1 MTAPLPSNLSSH
13 AVYRIDED
21 QPGRRLVLAWQGRA
35 PRRALRWLAFV
46 AALGMLAAATWF
58 ARDQVLPVVN
68 QGMQQPGGDPIGL
81 AVLGGILV
89 IGACVGAFYLVR
101 GAGSATRYVSRASWD
116 ANDAVFEIVESG
128 WMLFARRRKRVPLN
142 LIRSLEMKVGSETS
156 RGGLPV
162 RLTTKFSHRGELDEA
177 VLSLPIQSVNRRTE
191 AMDLLFRI
199 ARIAGRARY
208 QVMRSDPRE
217 LRIALLGD
225 EDVHPFD
232 EPIEDEFDDDEDEDD
247 LDEDEEELDDDE
259 SDEAESNTP
268 DAAETKV
275 LLGLRGLAVHQEPQ
289 ILAVPLEQGAARY
302 EVDEPP
308 RGFVEPDI
316 EVPPLN
322 VDELANELAPAHL
335 AEWDPPRLARTTR
348 DPVPREVLYV
358 CGVVAALAGAGLGA
372 WALHGFV
379 STLLFMPPSRWDCAG
394 FGALVGGL
402 MGPLLIWAFNRRRDV
417 TIDRT
422 AGIIT
427 CRHGEVVRNYALDE
441 LCEVT
446 LIGEEQRQNETS
458 GSGSKR
464 SSTTHTAYRCRV
476 ELALGQVG
484 EWVFESGEWDR
495 DAYRPYRRLLGF
507 SIELARMLEVPW
519 RWQDDGEQNTAQWF
533 ARLGWK
539 ERGAVAALVLSIV
552 CYPALLVIKEQASKR
567 SVARIT
573 EMGGQISFLNGYTIG
588 DHKVLEN
595 YWKVEFQPGQLDYDK
610 LRAIVPALSQ
620 IERAG
625 LVLSGTGMGDS
636 GMALLVPA
644 NNLLLLDLN
653 STGITSEGMD
663 ALAAFDRLEYLSMAN
678 TIVGDSGLARLAPL
692 PRLRFLMLAT
702 TQVTDEGL
710 AQLQKFPSLE
720 YVGLHN
726 LPLSPEALERLQ
738 QSRPGLTIAR

>member
-1 MTAPLPSNLSSH
+1 VTAPLLNNQLSQ

-21 QPGRRLVLAWQGRA
+21 QPGRRLVLVWQGRA
-35 PRRALRWLAFV
+35 PRRALRWLAF
-46 AALGMLAAATWF
+46 ASAIGMLAAAFWF
-58 ARDQVLPVVN
+58 ARNEVLPVVN
-68 QGMQQPGGDPIGL
+68 KGMQQPGGDPIGL

-89 IGACVGAFYLVR
+89 VGACVGAFYLVR
-101 GAGSATRYVSRASWD
+101 GAGSATRYVSRTSWD
-116 ANDAVFEIVESG
+116 ANDAVFEVVESG
-128 WMLFARRRKRVPLN
+128 WMLFARRRKRVPLGT
-142 LIRSLEMKVGSETS
+142 IRSLEMKVGSETS

-162 RLTTKFSHRGELDEA
+162 RLVIAFSRDGEPE
-177 VLSLPIQSVNRRTE
+177 VVVQSLPIQSVDRRTE

-199 ARIAGRARY
+199 ARITGHSRY

-217 LRIALLGD
+217 LRIALLRDVDD
-225 EDVHPFD
+225 EDHTIDD
-232 EPIEDEFDDDEDEDD
+232 ETIEGDFDDDEDD
-247 LDEDEEELDDDE
+247 LDEEELEDDD
-259 SDEAESNTP
+259 SDEAENDTP
-268 DAAETKV
+268 DGAETTAMR
-275 LLGLRGLAVHQEPQ
+275 GIRGLAVHHDPQ
-289 ILAVPLEQGAARY
+289 IFPVPLEQGAARY

-308 RGFVEPDI
+308 RGFVEPDVEI
-316 EVPPLN
+316 PPLN

-335 AEWDPPRLARTTR
+335 AEWDPRGLARTTR
-348 DPVPREVLYV
+348 DPVPRAVLYG
-358 CGVVAALAGAGLGA
+358 CGVLAALAGAGLGA

-379 STLLFMPPSRWDCAG
+379 SMLLFMPPSRWDCAG

-402 MGPLLIWAFNRRRDV
+402 MGPLLIWAFNRQRDV

-422 AGIIT
+422 AGTIT

-446 LIGEEQRQNETS
+446 LIGEERRQNETT
-458 GSGSKR
+458 GSGTKR
-464 SSTTHTAYRCRV
+464 SSRTHTEYRCRV
-476 ELALGQVG
+476 ELALGQAG

-495 DAYRPYRRLLGF
+495 DPNRPYRRLLGF
-507 SIELARMLEVPW
+507 SIELARMLGVPW

-533 ARLGWK
+533 GRLGWK
-539 ERGAVAALVLSIV
+539 ERGAVLALVLSIV

-567 SVARIT
+567 GAARIE

-595 YWKVEFQPGQLDYDK
+595 YWKVEFQPAQFDYDK

-625 LVLSGTGMGDS
+625 LILSGTGMGDS
-636 GMALLVPA
+636 GMALLPPA

-653 STGITSEGMD
+653 STGVTSEGLD
-663 ALAAFDRLEYLSMAN
+663 ALASFDRLEYLSMAN
-678 TIVGDSGLARLAPL
+678 TIVGDSGLERLAPL

-702 TQVTDEGL
+702 TQVTDAGL
-710 AQLQKFPSLE
+710 AQLGKFPKLE

-726 LPLSPEALERLQ
+726 LPLSAEAIDQLQ
-738 QSRPGLTIAR
+738 RSRSGLTIAR